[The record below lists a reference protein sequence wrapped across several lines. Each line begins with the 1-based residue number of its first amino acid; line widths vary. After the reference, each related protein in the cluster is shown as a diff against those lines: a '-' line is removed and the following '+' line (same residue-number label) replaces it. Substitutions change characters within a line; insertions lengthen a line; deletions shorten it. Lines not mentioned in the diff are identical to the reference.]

1 MDRRDPEPDLQKE
14 LDALLAGVLERTS
27 GPACRR
33 AEALLAS
40 ASGFGEPADGRA
52 GDAPEE
58 ELPAVDRELVDLHLA
73 GCAECRALAAVLAG
87 LARDLP
93 RLAEV
98 RPAPG
103 FAEDVLAATLP
114 PAARWRRRRRAWGL
128 TWSRTW
134 SETWPRW
141 VRRPRFAWEAAFALT
156 LVALPI
162 FAAPE
167 APLHDVPERA
177 LELGREN
184 PVARLEAPIAELE
197 ERLASGIPAVRRSAP
212 AGLLVG
218 PRATLGKWS
227 ARLERTVLGA
237 LSERLDPAG
246 LTDLAEGAVRLLE
259 VGRADLGTF
268 LERAASLLVS
278 GDETP
283 RAIPNDPTEE
293 TTP

>member
-1 MDRRDPEPDLQKE
+1 MDRPDRTPDLEGE
-14 LDALLAGVLERTS
+14 LEALLAGVLERTS

-40 ASGFGEPADGRA
+40 APGSGQPVAEGTG
-52 GDAPEE
+52 GAPDE
-58 ELPAVDRELVDLHLA
+58 ELPAVDRELLELHLA
-73 GCAECRALAAVLAG
+73 GCAECRALAAVLAE

-98 RPAPG
+98 RPDPG
-103 FAEDVLAATLP
+103 FADDVLAASL
-114 PAARWRRRRRAWGL
+114 PAAVRWRRRRRAWSL
-128 TWSRTW
+128 TWGRAWSRAW

-167 APLHDVPERA
+167 APLHEVPERA
-177 LELGREN
+177 IEIGREN
-184 PVARLEAPIAELE
+184 PVARLEGPVAEIE
-197 ERLASGIPAVRRSAP
+197 ERLASAIPALRRSTT
-212 AGLLVG
+212 V
-218 PRATLGKWS
+218 RS
-227 ARLERTVLGA
+227 A
-237 LSERLDPAG
+237 ERLLDS
-246 LTDLAEGAVRLLE
+246 
-259 VGRADLGTF
+259 GRAGLGTF
-268 LERAASLLVS
+268 IERAASLLES

-283 RAIPNDPTEE
+283 RANPNDPTEE